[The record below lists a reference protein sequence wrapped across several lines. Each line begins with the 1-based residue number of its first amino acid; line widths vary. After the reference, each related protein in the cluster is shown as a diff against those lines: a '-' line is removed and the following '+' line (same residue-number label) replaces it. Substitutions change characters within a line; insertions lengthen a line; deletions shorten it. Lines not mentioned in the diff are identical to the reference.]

1 MIPWEK
7 RPVEIANLLNPAF
20 CGEVLRRC
28 IAKYQ
33 VMSMRPFPYLLAF
46 LVLPI
51 VLHHKTREVI
61 PTSAR
66 KQMHTWLMEN
76 QDIKIG
82 FADRAKNLI
91 QITKETITFLL
102 QIGTLEMNKQG
113 LTITSDYKPCN
124 ICGQTIGEVHDCYKK
139 AEIFGQMLAR
149 AGSPTTIY
157 IMWGV
162 KP

>member
-33 VMSMRPFPYLLAF
+33 AESARPFPHALLF

-51 VLHHKTREVI
+51 VLHRKTRESMPI
-61 PTSAR
+61 NTR
-66 KQMHTWLMEN
+66 KQMHAWIMEN
-76 QDIKIG
+76 QEIKIG
-82 FADRAKNLI
+82 FAERAKNLI
-91 QITKETITFLL
+91 QITREAVAFLL
-102 QIGTLEMNKQG
+102 QIGSLRINKQG
-113 LTITSDYKPCN
+113 FLIIPTYRPRN
-124 ICGQTIGEVHDCYKK
+124 ISGQNAGEIHDCYKK
-139 AEIFGQMLAR
+139 AEMVGQWFAR
-149 AGSPTTIY
+149 TGSPATIY
-157 IMWGV
+157 IVWGV